1 MDNFDNFDNGVTLG
15 KNQDQTVPQL
25 SLFWWT
31 INNQHWKMRSE
42 KHNETHSTGQKKLY
56 KTLLSQTGAEWIWMP
71 WGIKQWKSVQIT

>member
-15 KNQDQTVPQL
+15 KNQDQTVPQI

-42 KHNETHSTGQKKLY
+42 KHNQTHSTGQKNCTRLYSAKL
-56 KTLLSQTGAEWIWMP
+56 
-71 WGIKQWKSVQIT
+71 VQNEFGCHEE